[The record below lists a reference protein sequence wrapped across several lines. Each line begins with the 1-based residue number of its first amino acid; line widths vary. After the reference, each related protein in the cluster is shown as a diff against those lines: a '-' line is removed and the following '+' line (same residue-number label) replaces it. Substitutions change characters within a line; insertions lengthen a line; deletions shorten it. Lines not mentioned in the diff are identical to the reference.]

1 MNAAFRFLTCFIFAS
16 LIGPNTNALAR
27 TAEEIA
33 ASLDDLRAALS
44 APDTQ
49 VITDPEELY
58 LLLRRVETFVRETSK
73 DEDVSIKVR
82 RKAIAS
88 VAEGVSKF
96 IIELAEPYED
106 LSDTTGIYG
115 KPWSSFDNVRIYG
128 RYAMAS
134 ILRDIT
140 SFLSWNWVPFFGDD
154 AKRNG
159 LLRKFTRGINR
170 QLKQVRQENPIPV
183 IDGKKAEH
191 GAMNE
196 ADQLVVEYADAVTKR
211 LGSAEPI
218 RNRQWNK
225 ISFYGY
231 LSIAA
236 LAFRFPI
243 FEPFSERTYMSPV
256 ISGAIYATFWIIFA
270 ARRHSNSGMGFA
282 RRTQTLIKSIER
294 IQIKYEFDCK
304 TAVDTP

>member
-1 MNAAFRFLTCFIFAS
+1 MKAAFRLLTCFIFAV
-16 LIGPNTNALAR
+16 LIAPNTHAFAK

-33 ASLDDLRAALS
+33 VDLEEIRADLR

-49 VITDPEELY
+49 VIHDPEALY
-58 LLLRRVETFVRETSK
+58 ILLKRVETFVRETSK
-73 DEDVSIKVR
+73 DEEVSIQVR

-88 VAEGVSKF
+88 VVEGVSKF
-96 IIELAEPYED
+96 IIEVADSYED
-106 LSDTTGIYG
+106 LTETTGIYG
-115 KPWSSFDNVRIYG
+115 KPWSSFENVQQYG

-134 ILRDIT
+134 ILRDVT

-159 LLRKFTRGINR
+159 LLRRFTRGLNR
-170 QLKQVRQENPIPV
+170 QLKQVRQENPMPV
-183 IDGKKAEH
+183 VDGKKAKR
-191 GAMNE
+191 GAMNK

-211 LGSAEPI
+211 LGSAKPVK
-218 RNRQWNK
+218 NRQWNK

-236 LAFRFPI
+236 FVFRFPI
-243 FEPFSERTYMSPV
+243 FEPFTERTYMSPIV
-256 ISGAIYATFWIIFA
+256 SGSIYATFWIIFA

-282 RRTQTLIKSIER
+282 RRTQALIKSIER

-304 TAVDTP
+304 TAVDTL